1 MKPPMNT
8 GFHTLSVSPRPPYV
22 LHWRILCAI
31 PHKARKVTM
40 LNHNDVLSEA
50 EDFITLARQHQT
62 DGDSEE
68 AEVNVAAAVSALE
81 RLLRPVETEAT

>member
-1 MKPPMNT
+1 
-8 GFHTLSVSPRPPYV
+8 
-22 LHWRILCAI
+22 
-31 PHKARKVTM
+31 M
-40 LNHNDVLSEA
+40 LNRNDVLSEA

-62 DGDSEE
+62 DGDAEE